1 MFKPVLKILT
11 LATMALTTVVA
22 HGQDSD
28 LVLEEII
35 VTGVAKPTTK
45 FESTMS
51 VTALPAADVINFA
64 PRSTAE
70 IFRNIPG
77 IQSESSSGDA
87 NANVKVRGMPIS
99 SGGARYLSF
108 QEDGFPMMAVG
119 DTAFATADSFLRF
132 DTTVQAYNLLEAV
145 PRQHKRAIHQVVLLI
160 SSQKQVM
167 SKVVRSV
174 LLLA

>member
-1 MFKPVLKILT
+1 M
-11 LATMALTTVVA
+11 
-22 HGQDSD
+22 
-28 LVLEEII
+28 
-35 VTGVAKPTTK
+35 
-45 FESTMS
+45 
-51 VTALPAADVINFA
+51 INFA

-132 DTTVQAYNLLEAV
+132 DTTVSSVQSIRGGSASTQAGNSPGGIINFISKTGDVEGGSIGFTAGLDYDAMRLDLEYGG
-145 PRQHKRAIHQVVLLI
+145 VLSGDWTYHI
-160 SSQKQVM
+160 GGF
-167 SKVVRSV
+167 
-174 LLLA
+174 